1 MAEKRKVYRKVDA
14 STLEQVLFET
24 SAEQVTFDDSTAAL
38 SSTNVQDAIE
48 AVAALAKSS
57 GVTGVKGDKESAY
70 RTGNVNLT
78 AANIGALADS
88 TKYGATLDL
97 SYASS
102 TGVITATLKDQSGA
116 TLSTKTVDLPLE
128 LLVESGTVET
138 CTVANTPVT
147 GYKVGDK
154 YIDLV
159 LANKEHI
166 YILAS
171 DLVDQV
177 SISDSGTGNAI
188 TGLTVS
194 GNTITATKGKTF
206 VETTRTINEKP
217 LSSNITLNASD
228 VGALA
233 SDGTAVAAKRLETSR
248 TISITG
254 AATGS
259 TSFNGSGNATIN
271 ITLANSGVT
280 AGVYSV
286 VGVNEKGLVTA
297 GSQLIKWREFTTQI
311 DTDVA
316 IGGLIF
322 ELQEP
327 TLG

>member
-97 SYASS
+97 SYAAN

-138 CTVANTPVT
+138 CTAANTPVT

-171 DLVDQV
+171 DLIDQV

-206 VETTRTINEKP
+206 VETSRTINEKP

-316 IGGLIF
+316 VGGLIF
-322 ELQEP
+322 ELQS
-327 TLG
+327 

>member
-38 SSTNVQDAIE
+38 SSTNVQDAIV

-97 SYASS
+97 AYAAN
-102 TGVITATLKDQSGA
+102 TGIITATLKDQSGA
-116 TLSTKTVDLPLE
+116 TLSTKTIDLPLE
-128 LLVESGTVET
+128 LLIESGTVET
-138 CTVANTPVT
+138 CTAANTPVT

-177 SISDSGTGNAI
+177 SITESGSGNAI

-194 GNTITATKGKTF
+194 ANEITATKGKTF
-206 VETTRTINEKP
+206 VETSRTINEKP
-217 LSSNITLNASD
+217 LSSNITLTASD

-233 SDGTAVAAKRLETSR
+233 SGGTAVAAKKLETSR

-259 TSFNGSGNATIN
+259 ASFNGTANATIN

-322 ELQEP
+322 ELQS
-327 TLG
+327 

>member
-24 SAEQVTFDDSTAAL
+24 SAEQVTFDGSTAAL

-97 SYASS
+97 AYASS

-138 CTVANTPVT
+138 CTVANKPVS

-159 LANKEHI
+159 LANGSHI

-206 VETTRTINEKP
+206 VETSRTINEKP

-259 TSFNGSGNATIN
+259 TNFNGSGNATIN

-280 AGVYSV
+280 AGAYSV

-322 ELQEP
+322 ELQS
-327 TLG
+327 

>member
-97 SYASS
+97 SYAAN

-138 CTVANTPVT
+138 CTAANTPVT

-171 DLVDQV
+171 DLIDQV

-206 VETTRTINEKP
+206 VETSRTINEKP

-233 SDGTAVAAKRLETSR
+233 SDGTAVAAKRLETAR

-316 IGGLIF
+316 VGGLIF
-322 ELQEP
+322 ELQS
-327 TLG
+327 

>member
-1 MAEKRKVYRKVDA
+1 M
-14 STLEQVLFET
+14 
-24 SAEQVTFDDSTAAL
+24 
-38 SSTNVQDAIE
+38 
-48 AVAALAKSS
+48 
-57 GVTGVKGDKESAY
+57 
-70 RTGNVNLT
+70 
-78 AANIGALADS
+78 ADS

-128 LLVESGTVET
+128 LLVESGSVQT
-138 CTVANTPVT
+138 CTVANKPVS

-159 LANKEHI
+159 LANNEHI

-171 DLVDQV
+171 DLIDQV
-177 SISDSGTGNAI
+177 SITESGSGNAI

-194 GNTITATKGKTF
+194 GNDITATKGKTF
-206 VETTRTINEKP
+206 VETSRTINEKP
-217 LSSNITLNASD
+217 LSSDITLTASD

-280 AGVYSV
+280 AGAYSV

-297 GSQLIKWREFTTQI
+297 GSQLIKWRDVTTQI

-322 ELQEP
+322 ELQS
-327 TLG
+327 

>member
-1 MAEKRKVYRKVDA
+1 MAEKRKVYRKVDS

-57 GVTGVKGDKESAY
+57 GVTGVKGDKESTY
-70 RTGNVNLT
+70 RKGNVNLT

-97 SYASS
+97 AYAAN

-116 TLSTKTVDLPLE
+116 TLSTKTIDLPLE
-128 LLVESGTVET
+128 LLIESGSVQT
-138 CTVANTPVT
+138 CTAADKPVT

-159 LANKEHI
+159 LANGSHI

-177 SISDSGTGNAI
+177 SITESGSGNAI

-194 GNTITATKGKTF
+194 GNEITATKGKTF
-206 VETTRTINEKP
+206 VETSRTINEKP
-217 LSSNITLNASD
+217 LSSNITLTASD

-233 SDGTAVAAKRLETSR
+233 SGGTAVAAKKLETSR

-259 TSFNGSGNATIN
+259 ASFNGTANATIN

-280 AGVYSV
+280 AGAYSV

-297 GSQLIKWREFTTQI
+297 GSQLIKWREASSVI

-322 ELQEP
+322 ELQS
-327 TLG
+327 

>member
-1 MAEKRKVYRKVDA
+1 MAEKRKVYRKVDS

-138 CTVANTPVT
+138 CTAANTPVT

-159 LANKEHI
+159 LANSEHI

-171 DLVDQV
+171 DLIDQV
-177 SISDSGTGNAI
+177 SITESGSGNAI

-194 GNTITATKGKTF
+194 GNEITATKGKTF
-206 VETTRTINEKP
+206 VETSRTINEKP
-217 LSSNITLNASD
+217 LSSNITLTASD

-233 SDGTAVAAKRLETSR
+233 LGGTAAAATKLANSR
-248 TISITG
+248 KISITG

-259 TSFNGSGNATIN
+259 ANFNGTADATIN

-280 AGVYSV
+280 AGAYSV

-297 GSQLIKWREFTTQI
+297 GSQLIKWRDPSAQI
-311 DTDVA
+311 DTDVV

-322 ELQEP
+322 ELQS
-327 TLG
+327 

>member
-24 SAEQVTFDDSTAAL
+24 SAEQVTFDGSTAAL

-138 CTVANTPVT
+138 CTAANTPVT

-171 DLVDQV
+171 DLIDQV
-177 SISDSGTGNAI
+177 SITESGSGNAI

-194 GNTITATKGKTF
+194 GNKITAAKGKSF
-206 VETTRTINEKP
+206 VETSRKINNKD
-217 LSSNITLNASD
+217 LSSDITLTASD

-233 SDGTAVAAKRLETSR
+233 KDGTAAAATKLANSR
-248 TISITG
+248 KISIAG

-259 TSFNGSGNATIN
+259 ANFNGTADATIN

-280 AGVYSV
+280 AGAYSV

-297 GSQLIKWREFTTQI
+297 GSQLIKWRDPSAAI

-322 ELQEP
+322 ELQS
-327 TLG
+327 

>member
-24 SAEQVTFDDSTAAL
+24 SAEQVTFDGSTAAL

-48 AVAALAKSS
+48 AVAALAKTS

-128 LLVESGTVET
+128 LLVET
-138 CTVANTPVT
+138 CTAANTPVT

-171 DLVDQV
+171 DLIDQV
-177 SISDSGTGNAI
+177 SITESGSGNAI

-194 GNTITATKGKTF
+194 GNKITAAKGKSF
-206 VETTRTINEKP
+206 VETSRKINNKD
-217 LSSNITLNASD
+217 LSSDITLTASD

-233 SDGTAVAAKRLETSR
+233 KDGTAAAATKLANSR
-248 TISITG
+248 KISITG

-259 TSFNGSGNATIN
+259 ANFNGTADATIN

-280 AGVYSV
+280 AGAYSV

-322 ELQEP
+322 ELQS
-327 TLG
+327 